1 MNPLVKRF
9 VALGATSTIAV
20 TGAFLIDPWEGNE
33 NHAYEDIVGVVTI

>member
-9 VALGATSTIAV
+9 VAMGATSVIAT

-33 NHAYEDIVGVVTI
+33 NQAYRDIVGVATI

>member
-9 VALGATSTIAV
+9 IVFGATSTIAA

-33 NHAYEDIVGVVTI
+33 NHAYKDIVGVATI